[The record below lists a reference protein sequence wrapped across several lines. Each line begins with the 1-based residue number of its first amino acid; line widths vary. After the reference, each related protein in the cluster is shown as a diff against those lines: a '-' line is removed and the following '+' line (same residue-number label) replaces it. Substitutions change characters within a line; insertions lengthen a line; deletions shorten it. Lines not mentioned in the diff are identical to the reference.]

1 MLGPLRGEA
10 GVGWGLLGFV
20 SSHAQSRH
28 KREETRFISISL
40 SVLGNETGPVGG
52 DKGWEQR
59 RTHKVAKTS
68 NIRPF
73 PLPARPRKLAVAY
86 L

>member
-1 MLGPLRGEA
+1 MLGG
-10 GVGWGLLGFV
+10 GCWGSLVVMLKADTKGKKLD
-20 SSHAQSRH
+20 SSL
-28 KREETRFISISL
+28 FPSL
-40 SVLGNETGPVGG
+40 PSVLGNETGPVGG